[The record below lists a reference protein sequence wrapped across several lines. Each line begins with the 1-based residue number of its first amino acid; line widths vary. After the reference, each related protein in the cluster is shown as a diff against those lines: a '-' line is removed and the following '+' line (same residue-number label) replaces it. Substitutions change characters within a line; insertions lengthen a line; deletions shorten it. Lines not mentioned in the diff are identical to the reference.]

1 MFFKKSESRFLT
13 YMLSVII
20 LSRRGYA
27 TMLLAKQ
34 LLNYMSILPG
44 PLVLRIKLSVF
55 FNYQYIGT
63 ELSHDVL
70 NPAHVPL

>member
-1 MFFKKSESRFLT
+1 
-13 YMLSVII
+13 MLSVII
-20 LSRRGYA
+20 LSRCSYA
-27 TMLLAKQ
+27 TMLSVQQ
-34 LLNYMSILPG
+34 LLNHRSILPG
-44 PLVLRIKLSVF
+44 PLVLGINHFSF

>member
-1 MFFKKSESRFLT
+1 
-13 YMLSVII
+13 MLSVII
-20 LSRRGYA
+20 LSRRGYV

-44 PLVLRIKLSVF
+44 PLVLGIKLSIF
-55 FNYQYIGT
+55 FDYQYIGT